1 MSPAVWSLVAS
12 FAVML
17 PLMFLG
23 VHIGVA
29 LALGGIVGIYAF
41 TGLWGPGINM
51 LLLQSIDVAGSYTL
65 MVIPLFIV
73 LGTLASAS
81 GITTDLFAMFY
92 RWFGRVRGG
101 VAIATI
107 GTCAGMASITGSS
120 VATSAAMTRI
130 ALPELRRFGYN
141 ERLSVGT
148 IANGGTL
155 SIMIPPSITLVLY
168 AIFAEQSVGKMLV
181 AGVIPG
187 LILTLGF
194 IVLISIHCRL
204 RPQDGPR
211 GPAFSWKERAQSLP
225 GVLPFL
231 FIVAAV
237 IVGILTGVW
246 TPVESAAVAVIL
258 VALMGFMRRRIDF
271 GRVVSAARE
280 AVTTSASVFMIVIGS
295 MLFSN
300 FLAMNGVNVDITD
313 GIMALQLSPFML
325 YVLLVLI
332 YLVLGM
338 FMEVS
343 SLLALTIPL
352 VMPLVTAVGW
362 NPIWFGVVIVLL
374 MELAMVTPPVGL
386 NLYAVKAV
394 AADVSLNDIYLGS
407 LPFWFVNMT
416 ILFLFYFWP
425 QVTLILPDML

>member
-1 MSPAVWSLVAS
+1 
-12 FAVML
+12 
-17 PLMFLG
+17 
-23 VHIGVA
+23 
-29 LALGGIVGIYAF
+29 
-41 TGLWGPGINM
+41 M
-51 LLLQSIDVAGSYTL
+51 LLLQSIDVASSYTL

-81 GITTDLFAMFY
+81 GITTDLFTMFY
-92 RWFGRVRGG
+92 RWFGRIRGG
-101 VAIATI
+101 VAISTI

-130 ALPELRRFGYN
+130 ALPELRRFGYS

-181 AGVIPG
+181 AGVLPG

-194 IVLISIHCRL
+194 IAAISIHCWI
-204 RPQDGPR
+204 RPQDGPA
-211 GPAFSWKERAQSLP
+211 GPVFSWQQRFQSLP
-225 GVLPFL
+225 GVLPFF
-231 FIVAAV
+231 FIVGA
-237 IVGILTGVW
+237 IIMGILTGIW

-258 VALMGFMRRRIDF
+258 VAVMGFGRRRIGLHTLVD
-271 GRVVSAARE
+271 AARD
-280 AVTTSASVFMIVIGS
+280 AVTMSASVFMIVIGS
-295 MLFSN
+295 MVFSN
-300 FLAMNGVNVDITD
+300 FLALNGVSQDITD
-313 GIMALQLSPFML
+313 GIMALHLSPFML
-325 YVLLVLI
+325 FVLLVGI
-332 YLVLGM
+332 YIVLGM

-343 SLLALTIPL
+343 SLMALTIPL

-374 MELAMVTPPVGL
+374 MELAMVTPPVGM

-394 AADVSLNDIYLGS
+394 APDVDLTDIYLGS
-407 LPFWFVNMT
+407 LPFWFVN
-416 ILFLFYFWP
+416 IVIIFLFYFWP
-425 QVTLILPDML
+425 QITLILPNMV